1 MQRALGYSLTG
12 DAREECLFF
21 AHGSGRNGKGTI
33 MNTVAWLMGSYADNL
48 AFSALEQLKFKGNGP
63 TPEIAKLPGIR
74 FLTSSESDESSRLNT
89 ARIKS
94 ITGRDP
100 VTARHL
106 HRADFTFIPMFKLWL
121 AANDLPQVADDSDG
135 FWARVKMIPFTRTFA
150 GKENLTL
157 KDRLREE
164 GPGILAWMVRGC
176 VQWQERGLQVPDEVV
191 EATSDYRTESDKV
204 ARFCSERLR
213 DAEGKFSVTISDA
226 FKSYVAWCDTA
237 GVPPWERVK
246 IKRFSAKVKSIY
258 KDRVTEV
265 YNVQRIFGARLIAGG
280 EAGKWVRSVRWVGEA
295 LDKGHATQTRPSASP
310 LPRQRSQRRQA
321 HASSERRKRS
331 HASSWGVPVRA

>member
-48 AFSALEQLKFKGNGP
+48 AFSALEQIRFKGNGP

-100 VTARHL
+100 VTCRHL
-106 HRADFTFIPMFKLWL
+106 HKSDFTFIPAFKLWL

-135 FWARVKMIPFTRTFA
+135 FWARVRMIPFTRTFA
-150 GKENLTL
+150 GKEDLTL
-157 KDRLREE
+157 KDRLRAE

-176 VQWQERGLQVPDEVV
+176 VQWQGGGLQVPKEVV

-204 ARFCSERLR
+204 ARFCSERLE
-213 DAEGKFSVTISDA
+213 DADGKRTVTMA
-226 FKSYVAWCDTA
+226 AAHKAYVEWCDVLA
-237 GVPPWERVK
+237 VPPWERVK
-246 IKRFSAKVKSIY
+246 VKKFSAKLRAMY
-258 KDRVTEV
+258 KDRVGEV
-265 YNVQRIFGARLIAGG
+265 YNVVHIFGARLRSGATG
-280 EAGKWVRSVRWVGEA
+280 EI
-295 LDKGHATQTRPSASP
+295 
-310 LPRQRSQRRQA
+310 
-321 HASSERRKRS
+321 
-331 HASSWGVPVRA
+331 